1 MHFYC
6 NLSIF
11 VNYWNDPKKLTKGR
25 EKNHKNI
32 RIDEIHKVTRW
43 EFRAAAYHLL
53 IIFKIKIWFLTDS
66 KAEYNSKRNE
76 DNSKRNE
83 DNYQLLVWWRKKLVN
98 LLVKNSPYDGFI
110 VVQHNK
116 RKICRCSS
124 SDKKQICVICS

>member
-53 IIFKIKIWFLTDS
+53 IIFKIKIWFLTDC

-83 DNYQLLVWWRKKLVN
+83 NNYQLLVWWGKKLVN
-98 LLVKNSPYDGFI
+98 LVKNSPYNGFI